1 MRSDFEFQIIWNRL
15 IAVCEEQAQVMI
27 RAAFSPPVR
36 ESGDLSAGF
45 FDLKG
50 RMLAQAVTGTH
61 QGMSTAWPL
70 RWSTF
75 LKSSQS
81 RP

>member
-50 RMLAQAVTGTH
+50 RMLAQAVTRHTRACQLHGRF
-61 QGMSTAWPL
+61 GGPL
-70 RWSTF
+70 F
-75 LKSSQS
+75 
-81 RP
+81 